1 MKISANYLHTCEIL
15 NHHASVLKGEEA
27 TFRVH
32 EWSANPKH
40 MKNAA
45 HNSYCYRMSYVVD
58 GQGYYFERNISSP
71 LYKGTIFCSPPG
83 HWRKIESYQ
92 GMSILSVTFEI
103 IQHESSET
111 YIQKFNNL
119 HKHCIR
125 TNADNTLTGHIWTAL
140 WTQVEQLQ
148 SQMDPT
154 VAASL
159 AYSLIASIPHLFDDI
174 DTKTVQE
181 DKTNQSSLL
190 FQKVCSFINS
200 NLAQP
205 LKLQDVAQ
213 TLYISGRHLSRLFT
227 EEIGQTFTEYIRIQ
241 RVKRATRLLIETT
254 MTIEQISQET
264 GFSSAFYFSKVFT
277 TEMGMPPGKFRKVSS
292 IPAYMDEKRKDK
304 QQTTILEQ

>member
-1 MKISANYLHTCEIL
+1 MHISANYLHTCETL
-15 NHHASVLKGEEA
+15 NLHASVLKGQEA

-40 MKNAA
+40 MQNAA

-71 LYKGTIFCSPPG
+71 LFKGTIFCSRPG
-83 HWRKIESYQ
+83 HWRKIQSHH
-92 GMSILSVTFEI
+92 GMSILSVIFEI
-103 IQHESSET
+103 VHHESSET
-111 YIQKFNNL
+111 YIRKFNNL
-119 HKHCIR
+119 NRQCIR
-125 TNADNTLTGHIWTAL
+125 TNADNTLTGNIWMSL

-148 SQMDPT
+148 SQMNPKVT
-154 VAASL
+154 ASL
-159 AYSLIASIPHLFDDI
+159 AYSLIASIPQLFDEMGSEP
-174 DTKTVQE
+174 VHV
-181 DKTNQSSLL
+181 DKTNNPSLL

-205 LKLQDVAQ
+205 LKLQDVARA
-213 TLYISGRHLSRLFT
+213 LYISGRHLSRLFT

-241 RVKRATRLLIETT
+241 RIKQATRLLIETT

-292 IPAYMDEKRKDK
+292 IPAYMDEKQKEK
-304 QQTTILEQ
+304 QPTTILEQ